1 MHSPHFGRGSSR
13 TRRALFRVGAVLVGA
28 ALLLALAADH
38 RTGVFGSSLALQVRL
53 SALAPVAALSL
64 MAVRRWR
71 GDPRVVAAAGAL
83 AGAWSLGC
91 DAWMRAVAQRP
102 GSSAG
107 HADAY
112 TLFEIAALIVVLVL
126 TVRYGAARPAAGA
139 AVLLC
144 LAVVLRPVAVR
155 VTENGLILAMFCTV
169 TVCAGLIGALAAR
182 LAALDRRRHAEQVRL
197 EQRLT
202 FARDLHDFVAHH
214 VTGIVVQAQGAQVVA
229 ASRPELA
236 VSALG
241 QIERAG
247 SEALRALRHM
257 VSGLRT
263 EDAFAP
269 GPAPGDEAAADGVAG
284 LRTLVAAFTL
294 PGGGSARLAEEG
306 PVDRLPT
313 AAVAAVHRVTM
324 EALTNVRKHAPEARQ
339 VTVTLR
345 ALAGT
350 VDLDVVDDGSGPGRG
365 VGPGADGGP
374 GGSVGL
380 GVGPGGE
387 SGAGAGPCGLP
398 GGESGAGAGPYGLP
412 GVEPGSRT
420 DASATAGYGL
430 IGLEERV
437 TAEGGVFHAGPDSS
451 GHWRVSARIPLESA
465 WRDGP

>member
-13 TRRALFRVGAVLVGA
+13 TRRALFRVGVVLVGA
-28 ALLLALAADH
+28 ALVLALAADH
-38 RTGVFGSSLALQVRL
+38 RTGVFDSALARQVRL

-91 DAWMRAVAQRP
+91 DAWMRVVAERP

-112 TLFEIAALIVVLVL
+112 TLFELAALIVVLVL

-169 TVCAGLIGALAAR
+169 AVCAGLIGALVAR

-229 ASRPELA
+229 ESRPELA

-263 EDAFAP
+263 EAAFVPGLAP
-269 GPAPGDEAAADGVAG
+269 GGEAAAGGVAG

-294 PGGGSARLAEEG
+294 PGGGSARLTEEG

-324 EALTNVRKHAPEARQ
+324 EALTNVRKHAPAARQ

-350 VDLDVVDDGSGPGRG
+350 VELDVVDDGSGPGPNPAALPGRG
-365 VGPGADGGP
+365 GGPGVLPGQGGGPGAD
-374 GGSVGL
+374 
-380 GVGPGGE
+380 
-387 SGAGAGPCGLP
+387 A
-398 GGESGAGAGPYGLP
+398 
-412 GVEPGSRT
+412 EPGAASRT
-420 DASATAGYGL
+420 GAPATAGYGL